1 MDSGK
6 FLPFVSGRKKAAKP
20 ANTPQNPK
28 IMSENSAAM
37 LEFVIKGANIPPT
50 RENKEQTPNAVLLT
64 DVGNISLT

>member
-6 FLPFVSGRKKAAKP
+6 VLPFVSGRKKAAKP

-28 IMSENSAAM
+28 IMSEYPAI

-50 RENKEQTPNAVLLT
+50 LENKEQTPNAVLLT